1 MFHFQV
7 CATMA
12 AIIVDFQNCFIFIL
26 LSLFSLLCYRVLVK
40 KQNPSG
46 YDLPPSPPALPLIG
60 HLHLLLSTK
69 PHESI
74 QKLFSK
80 YGPLLHLR
88 VFNIPF
94 VLVSSASVANEMCKT
109 HDVSLS
115 SHGTLGIDE
124 SLLFGSSSFLMAP
137 YGAYWKFLKKL
148 AVTTMTGPQALER
161 SRGIRAKEI
170 ARFHSKLLRK
180 ARNNESVEIE
190 LEAMKL
196 TSNIIC
202 SMSMGRRFS
211 EDNGEAEKLRGLVT
225 ETFILMKKITLTVI
239 LRKPL
244 EKLGISPFKK
254 EIMGLSQRFE
264 ELLERILKEHE
275 EKPDVHQ
282 GSVMMD
288 ALWTAYLDSNA
299 EFRITRK
306 EMKSF
311 LVDIL
316 IGGIDTT
323 VEAIQWT
330 MAEILNNH
338 KILERLR
345 EEIESVVGEKRLIE
359 ETDVPNLP
367 YLQAVVK
374 EGLRLHSP
382 FFFVS
387 RILQE
392 SCKIGGFYVAAET
405 PIVVNAYAV
414 MRDPENWECPCEFKP
429 ERFLASGEED
439 ERKEQAMKFI
449 PFGYGRR
456 ACPASN
462 MALTSIGIAI
472 GTMVQGFDWRIQGEN
487 ICMKEASGLMT
498 LKMARPFTCTL
509 VARGQY
515 LSTSDFL

>member
-1 MFHFQV
+1 
-7 CATMA
+7 MA
-12 AIIVDFQNCFIFIL
+12 AIIVDFQNCFIFSIL
-26 LSLFSLLCYRVLVK
+26 ISLFSLLFYRILVK

-46 YDLPPSPPALPLIG
+46 YDLPRSPPALPLIG

-69 PHESI
+69 PHKSI
-74 QKLFSK
+74 QKLFTK

-94 VLVSSASVANEMCKT
+94 IIVSSASVANDMCKT

-137 YGAYWKFLKKL
+137 YGAYWKLLKKI

-161 SRGIRAKEI
+161 SRGVRAKEI
-170 ARFHSKLLRK
+170 ARFYSTLLHK
-180 ARNNESVEIE
+180 AKNNESVEIE

-202 SMSMGRRFS
+202 SMSLGRRLS
-211 EDNGEAEKLRGLVT
+211 EENGEAEKLRGLVT
-225 ETFILMKKITLTVI
+225 DTFTLMKKITLTVV
-239 LRKPL
+239 LHKQL
-244 EKLGISPFKK
+244 EKLGFSPFKTK
-254 EIMGLSQRFE
+254 IMGVSQGFD
-264 ELLERILKEHE
+264 ELLEKIFKEHE
-275 EKPDVHQ
+275 EKPDGHQ
-282 GSVMMD
+282 GSDMMD
-288 ALWTAYLDSNA
+288 ALWTAYQDSNA

-306 EMKSF
+306 EIKSF

-330 MAEILNNH
+330 MAEILSNQNV
-338 KILERLR
+338 LERLR
-345 EEIESVVGEKRLIE
+345 EEIDYVVGKTRLIE
-359 ETDVPNLP
+359 ETDVTNLP

-387 RILQE
+387 RMLQE
-392 SCKIGGFYVAAET
+392 GCKIGGFYVPEET
-405 PIVVNAYAV
+405 PVVVNAYAV

-429 ERFLASGEED
+429 ERFLASGQED

-472 GTMVQGFDWRIQGEN
+472 GIMVQGFDWRIQGEN
-487 ICMKEASGLMT
+487 ICMEEASGLMT
-498 LKMARPFTCTL
+498 MKMARPLTCTP
-509 VARGQY
+509 VARGKY
-515 LSTSDFL
+515 LST